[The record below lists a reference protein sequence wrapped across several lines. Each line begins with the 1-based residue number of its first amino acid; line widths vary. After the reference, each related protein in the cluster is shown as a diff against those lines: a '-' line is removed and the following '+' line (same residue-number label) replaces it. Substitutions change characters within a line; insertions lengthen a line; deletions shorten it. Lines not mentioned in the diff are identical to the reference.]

1 MVLPDHL
8 RGTDRMHP
16 LFLLLLCLLLALS
29 AWAVLVF
36 NRLVRL
42 RNQVRTAWADID
54 VQLLR
59 RHDLVPQLVAAVQAY
74 AGHEQALLEA
84 ATALRAQALAGPGR
98 PRLAEVEAALEQ
110 AIGRLFALREAYPEL
125 KASGNF
131 AQLQRDLVD
140 VEEHLQYARR
150 FYNGAVRDYNDA
162 TQRVPD
168 LLVAR
173 AAGFAPEDFFE
184 ADGAQRAPV
193 RVRLP

>member
-1 MVLPDHL
+1 MTP
-8 RGTDRMHP
+8 T
-16 LFLLLLCLLLALS
+16 LLLVLS
-29 AWAVLVF
+29 AIAVLAWAVVVF

-59 RHDLVPQLVAAVQAY
+59 RHELVPMLVAAVQAY
-74 AGHEQALLEA
+74 AGHERAVLEA
-84 ATALRAQALAGPGR
+84 VTSLRAQALAEASR
-98 PRLAEVEAALEQ
+98 PQLAEVEQALEQ
-110 AIGRLFALREAYPEL
+110 ALGRLFALQEAYPEL

-131 AQLQRDLVD
+131 AQLQRDLVQ
-140 VEEHLQYARR
+140 VEEYLQFARR

-173 AAGFAPEDFFE
+173 IAGFGSEDFFE
-184 ADGAQRAPV
+184 AGDRQRAAV
-193 RVRLP
+193 RVELP